1 MRCGPPS
8 RVLANLPGGTRAW
21 KTGCM
26 LYAWWTRIA
35 FKLSPVD
42 HEMLIM
48 YVVLLDVL
56 VGSIVRAVLNG
67 DSRQGNLLS
76 I

>member
-1 MRCGPPS
+1 
-8 RVLANLPGGTRAW
+8 
-21 KTGCM
+21 M

-35 FKLSPVD
+35 FKLGPVD

-56 VGSIVRAVLNG
+56 VGSIDRAVLNG